1 MSGLRAFVLVM
12 LLTACSAPAFAGTV
26 NSFRHAHGLSAL
38 KRSSALQAMAQQHA
52 RSMAARRSMDHAGFY
67 SERGPRG
74 ARAENVAAGCATES
88 CAVSIW
94 ESSAAHRANML
105 LPDIRSYG
113 IASAAGGGS
122 RYWCL
127 VLGR

>member
-1 MSGLRAFVLVM
+1 MSGLRVLVLFV
-12 LLTACSAPAFAGTV
+12 LLTASFTPAFASTV
-26 NSFRHAHGLSAL
+26 NSFRHTHGLAPL
-38 KRSSALQAMAQQHA
+38 KRSSAMQAMAQRHA

-67 SERGPRG
+67 NDRGPRG
-74 ARAENVAAGCATES
+74 ARAENVAEGCVTES
-88 CAVSIW
+88 CAIGIW

-105 LPDIRSYG
+105 LHDIRSYG